1 MNQWLVQFDYSEEE
15 NSPTGSL
22 YFFTASKNGIVLCNT
37 EHYNMSNAWADLLD
51 ELQSKGEL

>member
-22 YFFTASKNGIVLCNT
+22 YLFSASKNGIVLCNT
-37 EHYNMSNAWADLLD
+37 EHYNMSNAWEDLLS
-51 ELQSKGEL
+51 ELQTKGEL